1 MKIIGLTGGI
11 GSGKTTASQYLAE
24 KGFPVIDADQVAREI
39 VKPGMKATKAIE
51 LEFGSDM
58 INPDG
63 SLNREKLGNAVFS
76 DNKKLIRLN
85 KITHKEILDKI
96 KAKIL
101 ELENANTNLIFI
113 DAPLLFE
120 TGLELMV
127 HETWVIDAPEKLRIE
142 RVKSRDKMD
151 DKNIKSRIANQMEQ
165 HKKNKKATVVIDNS
179 LGMEELHKNIDQL
192 IKKYEA

>member
-39 VKPGMKATKAIE
+39 VKPGMKATKTIE

-76 DNKKLIRLN
+76 DSKKLIRLN

-96 KAKIL
+96 KTKIL
-101 ELENANTNLIFI
+101 ELENANAKLIFI

-127 HETWVIDAPEKLRIE
+127 HETWVIDAPENLRIE
-142 RVKSRDKMD
+142 RVKCRDTMD

>member
-76 DNKKLIRLN
+76 DSKKLIRLN

-96 KAKIL
+96 KTKIL
-101 ELENANTNLIFI
+101 ELENANAKLIFI

-127 HETWVIDAPEKLRIE
+127 HETWVIDAPENLRIE
-142 RVKSRDKMD
+142 RVKCRDKMD